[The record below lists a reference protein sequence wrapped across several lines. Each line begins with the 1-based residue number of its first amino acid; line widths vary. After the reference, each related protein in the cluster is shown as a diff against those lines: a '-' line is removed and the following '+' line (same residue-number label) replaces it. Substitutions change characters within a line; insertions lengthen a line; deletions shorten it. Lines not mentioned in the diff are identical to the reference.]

1 MNGRGRPDTRFLHNF
16 DPRAKLILLV
26 PLLVCYFLPVPPL
39 VLAPYTVA
47 LILLIVAALGPSA
60 LVAPLRAIGPV
71 LILICLLTPPF
82 YRGGQVLVSLFHVP
96 VLTSVGVRTTF
107 TLFLRF
113 LGLTLGF
120 FLVMRTV
127 TPDEL
132 VLSLRWFGL
141 PYTVCLVIV
150 IALRT
155 IPAVSSTWHNALDA
169 HRLRSDPSRKRGRRR
184 LVERYLPVLTSVF
197 IEAVKGIPVLAMA
210 LESRGFGRANRR
222 TEFLVLKSGSALVR
236 DMMICAGVALLLLV
250 PAFAFLRS

>member
-1 MNGRGRPDTRFLHNF
+1 MSTRHGTDSGFLHRF
-16 DPRAKLILLV
+16 DPRAKLLLLL
-26 PLLVCYFLPVPPL
+26 PLMACYFLPVNPL
-39 VLAPYTVA
+39 VLAPYTAA
-47 LILLIVAALGPSA
+47 LILMIVAALGPA
-60 LVAPLRAIGPV
+60 DLLPPLRAVAPV

-82 YRGGQVLVSLFHVP
+82 YGGGRVLVSILHLP
-96 VLTSVGVRTTF
+96 VLTTVGLRTTL

-120 FLVMRTV
+120 FLAMRTI
-127 TPDEL
+127 TLDQL

-169 HRLRSDPSRKRGRRR
+169 HRLRSDPSRQHGRRR

-210 LESRGFGRANRR
+210 LESRGFGRVNAR
-222 TEFLVLKSGSALVR
+222 TEFLALKKGPGLLK
-236 DMMICAGVALLLLV
+236 DMAVCAGVTLLLLA
-250 PAFAFLRS
+250 PAFLRA

>member
-1 MNGRGRPDTRFLHNF
+1 MSTRRPDTGFLHRF

-26 PLLVCYFLPVPPL
+26 ALLVCYFLPVTPL
-39 VLAPYTVA
+39 VLAPCTVA
-47 LILLIVAALGPSA
+47 LVVLVVVALGPSA
-60 LVAPLRAIGPV
+60 LAAPLRAVAPV
-71 LILICLLTPPF
+71 LILICILTPPF

-96 VLTSVGVRTTF
+96 VLTTVGLRTTF

-120 FLVMRTV
+120 FLVMRTM

-155 IPAVSSTWHNALDA
+155 IPTVSSTWHNALDA
-169 HRLRSDPSRKRGRRR
+169 HRLRSDPSQHRGRRK

-222 TEFLVLKSGSALVR
+222 TEFLVLKKGPALVR
-236 DMMICAGVALLLLV
+236 DMLVCAVVALLLVV
-250 PAFAFLRS
+250 PPVAALRA